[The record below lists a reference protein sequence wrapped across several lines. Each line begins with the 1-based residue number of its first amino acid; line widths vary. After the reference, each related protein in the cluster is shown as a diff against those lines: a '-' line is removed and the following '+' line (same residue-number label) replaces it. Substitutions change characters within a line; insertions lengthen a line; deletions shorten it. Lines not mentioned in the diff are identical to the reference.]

1 MGYTDSRYRLKEYFP
16 REIFLSMKMLCLKTL
31 KPEKIKNEH
40 AYLNQLYGGSYM
52 ELPPESKRESHSYYT
67 WYWKEG

>member
-1 MGYTDSRYRLKEYFP
+1 
-16 REIFLSMKMLCLKTL
+16 
-31 KPEKIKNEH
+31 IKNEH